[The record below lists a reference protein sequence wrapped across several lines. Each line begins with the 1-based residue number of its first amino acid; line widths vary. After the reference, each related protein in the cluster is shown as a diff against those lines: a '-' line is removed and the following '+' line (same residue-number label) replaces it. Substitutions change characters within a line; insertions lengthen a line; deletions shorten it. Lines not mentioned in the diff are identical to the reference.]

1 MVFEVTRTSFWDFDK
16 NRPPCKNAVARVE
29 EKRLDLL
36 VYDGKQYRQVDSDKR
51 IFKDVWTREINT
63 LEELME
69 LLSEVQ
75 QDDPS
80 NALIVL
86 NEGEGLP
93 EIEIYDYYQW

>member
-1 MVFEVTRTSFWDFDK
+1 MTFKISRTSDFVFDK
-16 NRPPCKNAVARVE
+16 SRPPCKNAVVRVE
-29 EKRLDLL
+29 EKILDLL

-80 NALIVL
+80 NALIIL
-86 NEGEGLP
+86 NEGEGFP
-93 EIEIYDYYQW
+93 EIEIYDSYR